1 MFTRFELERIKESG
15 FGFSAKQNKVGN
27 HEMAS
32 VFYSDCPSV
41 FVNR

>member
-1 MFTRFELERIKESG
+1 MFTRFELERIKGSG
-15 FGFSAKQNKVGN
+15 IGINAKQNIVGN

-41 FVNR
+41 FANR

>member
-1 MFTRFELERIKESG
+1 MFTRFELERIKGSG
-15 FGFSAKQNKVGN
+15 MGIAAKRNKVGN
-27 HEMAS
+27 DEMAS